1 MFSLRQQSVK
11 SVKLGRNSVRNNTE
25 RSQESVDKIDEEGVD
40 KNDED
45 VDKKEV
51 SIDCNNSRI
60 DSNMQATVD
69 DNDEATVNSKIKQR
83 FNPFDERL
91 EDTNNSE
98 EETGEAVII
107 SDAIVKQVIE
117 DIVGQCDEV
126 MIRYDDRK
134 NPFMEDF
141 ET

>member
-11 SVKLGRNSVRNNTE
+11 LGRNSVRGNTE
-25 RSQESVDKIDEEGVD
+25 RSQESVDKIDEEDVDKNEEDVD
-40 KNDED
+40 KND
-45 VDKKEV
+45 V

-91 EDTNNSE
+91 EDTNNNE
-98 EETGEAVII
+98 EDTGEAVII

-117 DIVGQCDEV
+117 DIVGQSDEV

-134 NPFMEDF
+134 NPFTEDF

>member
-11 SVKLGRNSVRNNTE
+11 LGRNSVRGNTE
-25 RSQESVDKIDEEGVD
+25 RSQESVDKIDEEDVD

-60 DSNMQATVD
+60 DSNMQASVD
-69 DNDEATVNSKIKQR
+69 DNDEATFNSKIKQR

-91 EDTNNSE
+91 EDTNNNE

-117 DIVGQCDEV
+117 DIVGQSDEV
-126 MIRYDDRK
+126 IIRYDDRK
-134 NPFMEDF
+134 NPFTEDF

>member
-11 SVKLGRNSVRNNTE
+11 LGRNSVRGNTE
-25 RSQESVDKIDEEGVD
+25 RSQESVDKIDE
-40 KNDED
+40 ED

-69 DNDEATVNSKIKQR
+69 DNDEATFNSKIKQR

-91 EDTNNSE
+91 EDTNNNE
-98 EETGEAVII
+98 EDTGEAVII

-117 DIVGQCDEV
+117 DIVGQSDEV

-134 NPFMEDF
+134 NPFTEDF

>member
-11 SVKLGRNSVRNNTE
+11 LGRNSVRGNTE
-25 RSQESVDKIDEEGVD
+25 RSQESVDKIDE
-40 KNDED
+40 ED

-60 DSNMQATVD
+60 DSNMQASVD
-69 DNDEATVNSKIKQR
+69 DNDEATFNSKIKQR

-91 EDTNNSE
+91 EDTNNNE
-98 EETGEAVII
+98 EDTGEAVII

-117 DIVGQCDEV
+117 DIVGQSDEV

-134 NPFMEDF
+134 NPFTEDF

>member
-11 SVKLGRNSVRNNTE
+11 LGRNSVRGNTE
-25 RSQESVDKIDEEGVD
+25 RSQESVDKIDE
-40 KNDED
+40 ED

-60 DSNMQATVD
+60 DSNMQASVD
-69 DNDEATVNSKIKQR
+69 DNDEATFNSKIKQR

-91 EDTNNSE
+91 EDTNNNE
-98 EETGEAVII
+98 EDTGEAVII

-134 NPFMEDF
+134 NPFTEDF

>member
-11 SVKLGRNSVRNNTE
+11 SVKLGRNSVRGNTE
-25 RSQESVDKIDEEGVD
+25 RSQESVDKIDE
-40 KNDED
+40 ED

-60 DSNMQATVD
+60 DSNMQASVD

-91 EDTNNSE
+91 EDTNNNE

-134 NPFMEDF
+134 NPFTEDF

>member
-1 MFSLRQQSVK
+1 MFSLRQQ

-25 RSQESVDKIDEEGVD
+25 RSQESVDKIDEE
-40 KNDED
+40 D

-60 DSNMQATVD
+60 DSNMQASVD

-91 EDTNNSE
+91 EDTNNNE
-98 EETGEAVII
+98 EDTGEAVII

-117 DIVGQCDEV
+117 DIVGQSDEV

-134 NPFMEDF
+134 NPFTEDF

>member
-1 MFSLRQQSVK
+1 MFSLRQQ
-11 SVKLGRNSVRNNTE
+11 SVKLGRNSVRNNPE
-25 RSQESVDKIDEEGVD
+25 RSQDSVDKIDEEDVD

-45 VDKKEV
+45 VDKKGV

-60 DSNMQATVD
+60 DSNMQASVD
-69 DNDEATVNSKIKQR
+69 DNDEATFNSKIKQR

-91 EDTNNSE
+91 EDTNNNAE
-98 EETGEAVII
+98 DTGEAVII

-134 NPFMEDF
+134 NPFTENF

>member
-11 SVKLGRNSVRNNTE
+11 LGRNSVRGNTE
-25 RSQESVDKIDEEGVD
+25 RSQESVDKIDE
-40 KNDED
+40 ED

-69 DNDEATVNSKIKQR
+69 DNDEATFNSKIKQR

-91 EDTNNSE
+91 EDTNNNE
-98 EETGEAVII
+98 EDTGEAVII

-117 DIVGQCDEV
+117 DIVGQSYEV

-134 NPFMEDF
+134 NPFTEDF